1 MQPSSIRTRCEYSF
15 RHKRPS
21 LADIGHSRY
30 LKSGIEKLQSHLDHS
45 VQNKYILGVKMVRG
59 AFIST
64 EPSRFRLHNTKEDTD
79 TAYNEAV
86 KLLIKGCGTGA
97 LGDTMECNTSSS
109 ANSHDRWAV
118 DVMLAT
124 HNAISAREALR
135 LYQELIQSGMSK
147 WVPSIGL
154 QSLTFA
160 QLKGMA
166 DELSFELT
174 SKIEEMRTTQ
184 QHNQGT
190 AAYNDDRYPSIG
202 VYKYSVWGTL
212 QECLLYMLRRA
223 EENKDA
229 VERTKETAA
238 MTAKELLHRLIPF
251 RKGWSSD
258 RTSA

>member
-1 MQPSSIRTRCEYSF
+1 MKTFNRGKQATILNTYQM
-15 RHKRPS
+15 
-21 LADIGHSRY
+21 Y
-30 LKSGIEKLQSHLDHS
+30 LKSGIAKLQSHLDHS

-64 EPSRFRLHNTKEDTD
+64 EPSRFLLHNTKEDTD

-86 KLLIKGCGTGA
+86 KLLIKGRGTGT
-97 LGDTMECNTSSS
+97 LGETMSCNASSS
-109 ANSHDRWAV
+109 ASSHDRWAV

-124 HNAISAREALR
+124 HNANSAREALR
-135 LYQELIQSGMSK
+135 LYQELVESGMSK
-147 WVPSIGL
+147 RAPNIGL

-174 SKIEEMRTTQ
+174 SKIEDMRTTK

-190 AAYNDDRYPSIG
+190 VACNDDRYPSIG

-229 VERTKETAA
+229 VERTKETAV

-251 RKGWSSD
+251 RRVWSE
-258 RTSA
+258 

>member
-1 MQPSSIRTRCEYSF
+1 MQ
-15 RHKRPS
+15 
-21 LADIGHSRY
+21 
-30 LKSGIEKLQSHLDHS
+30 
-45 VQNKYILGVKMVRG
+45 NNYILGVKMVRG

-64 EPSRFRLHNTKEDTD
+64 EPSRFLLHNTKEDTD

-86 KLLIKGCGTGA
+86 KLLIKGRGTGT
-97 LGDTMECNTSSS
+97 LGDTMNCEVSSS
-109 ANSHDRWAV
+109 ESSHNRWTV

-124 HNAISAREALR
+124 HNANSAREALR

-147 WVPSIGL
+147 WAPNVGL

-174 SKIEEMRTTQ
+174 SRIEEMRTTQ
-184 QHNQGT
+184 QQDQGT
-190 AAYNDDRYPSIG
+190 VEFNDNRYPSIG

-251 RKGWSSD
+251 RKVLSNV